1 MKHKNAVL
9 RRALTGLTAL
19 CLCAVLLFGT
29 AVPAFAAGA
38 TVTIKVDDARLL
50 KELAGGTNVS
60 LRLYKIAG
68 RNASGWN
75 YAEAPAFAGLSS
87 AINAYETALQSG
99 TTPSLTV
106 LSAITAVI
114 AGGGVTPTP
123 VPRSFSSGGSV
134 TFDGLSEGLYFF
146 VKAAGPELL
155 AIQSAIV
162 PVPYTFKGAVLPSGI
177 VTTAKVEWG
186 TVPPP
191 PPPSPPPYRPPVNPN
206 PPAPPVNPPVPQ
218 QGEIIIDDYDTPL
231 GIAIETNHVGDCYE

>member
-1 MKHKNAVL
+1 
-9 RRALTGLTAL
+9 
-19 CLCAVLLFGT
+19 
-29 AVPAFAAGA
+29 
-38 TVTIKVDDARLL
+38 VDDARLL

-87 AINAYETALQSG
+87 AINAYETALQNG

-114 AGGGVTPTP
+114 AGGGVTPVAT
-123 VPRSFSSGGSV
+123 RSFSSGGSV

-146 VKAAGPELL
+146 VKASGPELL

>member
-9 RRALTGLTAL
+9 RRALTGLAAL

-87 AINAYETALQSG
+87 AINAYETALQNG

-146 VKAAGPELL
+146 VEASGPELL
-155 AIQSAIV
+155 NIQSAIV

-186 TVPPP
+186 TVPPYIP
-191 PPPSPPPYRPPVNPN
+191 PTPPYTPPVNPN

>member
-9 RRALTGLTAL
+9 RRALTGLAAL

-87 AINAYETALQSG
+87 AINAYETALQNG

-134 TFDGLSEGLYFF
+134 TFDGLSVGLYFF
-146 VKAAGPELL
+146 VKASGPELL
-155 AIQSAIV
+155 NIQSAIV

-186 TVPPP
+186 TVPPYIP
-191 PPPSPPPYRPPVNPN
+191 PTPPYTPPVNPN

>member
-1 MKHKNAVL
+1 MKHKKSFSVRL
-9 RRALTGLTAL
+9 LPGVMVL
-19 CLCAVLLFGT
+19 CLCAALLLGS
-29 AVPAFAAGA
+29 AMPAHAASA
-38 TVTIKVDDARLL
+38 TITIHVDDTRLL
-50 KELAGGTNVS
+50 QELNKGAKVS
-60 LRLYKIAG
+60 LSLYKIAG
-68 RNASGWN
+68 RSGSAWN
-75 YAEAPAFAGLSS
+75 YAEAPAFAGLSGR
-87 AINAYETALQSG
+87 INAYELALQRG
-99 TTPSLTV
+99 ITPDLSV
-106 LSAITAVI
+106 LSGISAVI
-114 AGGGVTPTP
+114 ASSGVIP
-123 VPRSFSSGGSV
+123 VATRSFSADGRV

-146 VKAAGPELL
+146 AMAVGPELL
-155 AIQSAIV
+155 TIQSAIV

>member
-87 AINAYETALQSG
+87 AINAYEMALQNG

-106 LSAITAVI
+106 LSAITSVI
-114 AGGGVTPTP
+114 ASSGVTPVAT
-123 VPRSFSSGGSV
+123 RSFSSGGSV

-146 VKAAGPELL
+146 VKGSGPELL
-155 AIQSAIV
+155 TIQSAIV
-162 PVPYTFKGAVLPSGI
+162 PVPYTFKGAILPSGI

-186 TVPPP
+186 TI
-191 PPPSPPPYRPPVNPN
+191 PPYIPPTPPYTPPVNPPFN
-206 PPAPPVNPPVPQ
+206 PPVNPPVPQ

-231 GIAIETNHVGDCYE
+231 GIAVEMNHVGDCYE